1 MRQACHNHTSHG
13 FTFHGQCG
21 VLTRLS
27 VVLKICHSRHID
39 IQHFAIQ
46 DWAAA
51 KDIVMRHIPG
61 ILSIPDGL
69 TKALG
74 WVLHSR
80 HARRM
85 MGHFLNSLAVAP
97 ILLI

>member
-1 MRQACHNHTSHG
+1 MSAINMINNRVPTEC
-13 FTFHGQCG
+13 
-21 VLTRLS
+21 
-27 VVLKICHSRHID
+27 SRHID
-39 IQHFAIQ
+39 IQYFAIQ
-46 DWAAA
+46 DWAEAN
-51 KDIVMRHIPG
+51 DIVMRHIPG

-85 MGHFLNSLAVAP
+85 MGHFLNFIAVAP
-97 ILLI
+97 ISLI

>member
-1 MRQACHNHTSHG
+1 MDIGSPDPDCTPL
-13 FTFHGQCG
+13 CM
-21 VLTRLS
+21 LS
-27 VVLKICHSRHID
+27 LIRVEISLSRWSSVGL
-39 IQHFAIQ
+39 QHFAIQ
-46 DWAAA
+46 DWADA

-61 ILSIPDGL
+61 ILSVSDGL

-85 MGHFLNSLAVAP
+85 MGHFLNLIAVAP
-97 ILLI
+97 ISLI